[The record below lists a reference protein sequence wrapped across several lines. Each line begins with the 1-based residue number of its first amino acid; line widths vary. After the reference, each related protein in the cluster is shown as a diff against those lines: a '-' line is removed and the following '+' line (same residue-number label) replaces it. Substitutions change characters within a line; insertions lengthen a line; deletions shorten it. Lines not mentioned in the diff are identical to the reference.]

1 MVLSWKQN
9 TCISSSLNGVA
20 DAMSRNKAD
29 HVASAI
35 SQIPR
40 CHVQNSCNA
49 L

>member
-1 MVLSWKQN
+1 MVLSLKQN
-9 TCISSSLNGVA
+9 TCIPGSLNGVA

-35 SQIPR
+35 SHIQR